1 MNVLW
6 EGGCGPK
13 RIRRKSFE
21 TRKAIL
27 DAAARLFCENG
38 YVGTTLKE
46 IATAAGIEPASLYYY
61 FASKEDLLDDVF
73 DIGCRQITDAVS
85 TVYQEC
91 EASGASFKETFT
103 GMVREHLDQILGG
116 SDFTAAIMRNFSIL
130 SPEARARQRRSFKI
144 YGDLWTNAF
153 KNAQQKGEIRPDISA
168 ITLKQLIVGALNWT
182 AVWFDRDS
190 FSICEYT
197 DSTVSLL
204 LDGLLS
210 PDNLWDGREPAAI
223 TIEPMSPKIAGRSKA
238 AQTRLHIL
246 LSTTRALQKKGYD
259 GVTLRYIAEV
269 AGIEAG
275 SIYYHF
281 SSKEE
286 IIDDVLSRGLNE
298 IAEGVIYILENEIDY
313 PDYTSRIAAAI
324 RTHMLYLFVRNDFIA
339 LNIRIFGQ
347 LPLDIREKHRPVRQQ
362 YAAAWNQI
370 LKQAQASG
378 EIRNE
383 LNIFQM
389 QQLLL
394 GALNWSVNW
403 YHPDLDKAEESKSL
417 DDLIKKILVVFLDG
431 IATEKQ
437 EIVSQGIKTSLQPD

>member
-1 MNVLW
+1 
-6 EGGCGPK
+6 
-13 RIRRKSFE
+13 
-21 TRKAIL
+21 
-27 DAAARLFCENG
+27 
-38 YVGTTLKE
+38 
-46 IATAAGIEPASLYYY
+46 
-61 FASKEDLLDDVF
+61 
-73 DIGCRQITDAVS
+73 
-85 TVYQEC
+85 
-91 EASGASFKETFT
+91 
-103 GMVREHLDQILGG
+103 
-116 SDFTAAIMRNFSIL
+116 
-130 SPEARARQRRSFKI
+130 
-144 YGDLWTNAF
+144 
-153 KNAQQKGEIRPDISA
+153 
-168 ITLKQLIVGALNWT
+168 
-182 AVWFDRDS
+182 
-190 FSICEYT
+190 
-197 DSTVSLL
+197 
-204 LDGLLS
+204 
-210 PDNLWDGREPAAI
+210 
-223 TIEPMSPKIAGRSKA
+223 MSPKIAGRSKA